1 MVREIDLFEYL
12 KDFGALRTAL
22 SDYYIKTKDCRIFG
36 AYENGIGTGFLLCE
50 ERRTREILFLCAENG
65 NAEIKSCLLRAF
77 LDTLLP
83 GAAVR
88 WRIVND
94 TDNANT
100 ALAVRYGFSPE
111 SVLHIFRY
119 TSDASAVQGV
129 IDTYAPLSNRMEARG
144 YVAKPFEQLTED
156 ELYQIRDN
164 PDGEFEACLESGKH
178 IRGATGRLDEK
189 CSFAA
194 VKDGKV
200 IAYTVVVAHGEQRC
214 IVENVSVARSARG
227 GGAFLLPFL
236 RMLGAIIKRNY
247 ATISFAIYETNAAM
261 LPMMRKHF
269 SALITAETVQHSY
282 VLTSK

>member
-12 KDFGALRTAL
+12 KDFEALRTAL

-36 AYENGIGTGFLLCE
+36 AYENGPGVGFLLCE
-50 ERRTREILFLCAENG
+50 ERRTREILFLCAENDDT
-65 NAEIKSCLLRAF
+65 EIKGRLLRAF
-77 LDTLLP
+77 LDTLP
-83 GAAVR
+83 AGTAVR

-94 TDNANT
+94 TGNAST
-100 ALAVRYGFSPE
+100 SLAVSCGFAAE
-111 SVLHIFRY
+111 RILHVFRY
-119 TSDASAVQGV
+119 TSDATAVQSV
-129 IDTYAPLSNRMEARG
+129 IDTYSPLSDRMEARG
-144 YVAKPFEQLTED
+144 YVAKPFEQLTEN
-156 ELYQIRDN
+156 ELCQIRDN

-178 IRGATGRLDEK
+178 IRGVTGRLDEK

-200 IAYTVVVAHGEQRC
+200 IAYTVVVAHGEKHC
-214 IVENVSVARSARG
+214 IVENVSVARSARRG
-227 GGAFLLPFL
+227 GTFLLPFL
-236 RMLGAIIKRNY
+236 RMLGAIIQRNY
-247 ATISFAIYETNAAM
+247 ATISFAIYETNTAM